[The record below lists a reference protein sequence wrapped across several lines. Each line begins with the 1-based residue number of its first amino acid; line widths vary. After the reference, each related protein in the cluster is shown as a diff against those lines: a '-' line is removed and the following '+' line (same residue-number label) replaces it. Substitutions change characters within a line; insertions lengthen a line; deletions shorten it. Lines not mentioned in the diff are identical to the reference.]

1 MNSSGLMK
9 ELELLLNANP
19 QALHKLLK
27 PEKPRSEAKV
37 SYNLKPLPST
47 FRVIRIGSN
56 EWIEYWKEH
65 PEQQLEMLE
74 WKNFI
79 TAQVRE
85 VLERE
90 GLMKG
95 D

>member
-47 FRVIRIGSN
+47 FKVIKIGSN